1 MWSQG
6 SDWARSPPS
15 GRARSVVE
23 MSAGTLTEPRVRL
36 NTVCPYY
43 TMFPLDFPVGALK
56 EAPSSARILDPFC
69 GRGTTLYAARMRG
82 MYAVGVD
89 ANPVAAA
96 IAQAKLARASA
107 ERVAARAAKLIE
119 EHSEAASIP
128 VGEFWE
134 RCFDPATLRAIC
146 ALRDGL
152 IGSRNDDV
160 ARVLRAVVLGAL
172 HGPRQRTR
180 PSYLSNQMPRTYA
193 TKPAAAVRYW
203 EKRGMA
209 PPATEV
215 LDVIDRRARYV
226 LADQPEVAGGRVLCG
241 DARRVLRRGEQFTHI
256 VTSPPYP
263 GMRTYLPDQWL
274 RYWFI
279 GGPPGP
285 DYRMP
290 GQIGNTATVPFA
302 RALADVWSAVARC
315 SAAGARLTV
324 RFGTLPSVERDP
336 VALLALSM
344 HYARARWDQLDVRP
358 APLSARA
365 KRQAAQFVPVGE
377 ARDEIDA
384 EYVLRV

>member
-1 MWSQG
+1 
-6 SDWARSPPS
+6 
-15 GRARSVVE
+15 
-23 MSAGTLTEPRVRL
+23 MSAATLTEPRVRL

-43 TMFPLDFPVGALK
+43 TMFPLSFPAGALK
-56 EAPSSARILDPFC
+56 DAPSSARVLDPFC

-107 ERVAARAAKLIE
+107 ERVAARAVKLIE

-128 VGEFWE
+128 EGEFWE
-134 RCFDPATLRAIC
+134 WCFHPMTLRNIC
-146 ALRDGL
+146 ALRVGL
-152 IGSRNDDV
+152 IQSRNDDV
-160 ARVLRAVVLGAL
+160 ARLVRAVVLGAL
-172 HGPRQRTR
+172 HGPRQRGR

-193 TKPAAAVRYW
+193 TKPAAAVRFW
-203 EKRGMA
+203 EKRAMA

-226 LADQPEVAGGRVLCG
+226 LADQPGVAGGRVLCG
-241 DARRVLRRGEQFTHI
+241 DARRVLRPGERFTHI
-256 VTSPPYP
+256 ITSPPYP

-279 GGPPGP
+279 GGPPVP
-285 DYRMP
+285 DYRLP
-290 GQIGNTATVPFA
+290 GQIGNTAMEPFA

-324 RFGTLPSVERDP
+324 RFGALPSIERDP

-344 HYARARWDQLDVRP
+344 HYAQANWDQFDVRP

-365 KRQAAQFVPVGE
+365 KRQAAQFVPAGE